1 APVAPAAAPVA
12 DAAPAAPEPPT
23 MAVLDITTRP
33 AGAKVALGDRTDP
46 KSPAHFADVAPG
58 EHTVTVRL
66 KGYESLARKIDLAA
80 GEHRSL
86 ELDLVP
92 TKATARAL
100 DRKRKSTEKRAAVP
114 KTRGVLNVR
123 TRPYSEVFLGDRRL
137 GQTPFLTRLDAGRY
151 TLLFKHPGKPT
162 QKRTVTVKSG
172 ETTKLDF
179 SL

>member
-1 APVAPAAAPVA
+1 VAVA
-12 DAAPAAPEPPT
+12 DAGPAAPEPPAV
-23 MAVLDITTRP
+23 AVLDITTRP
-33 AGAKVALGDRTDP
+33 AGAKVTLGDRKDP
-46 KSPAHFADVAPG
+46 KSPAHFADVTPG
-58 EHTVTVRL
+58 EHTVMVSL

-80 GEHRSL
+80 GEHRTL
-86 ELDLVP
+86 GLVLVP

-100 DRKRKSTEKRAAVP
+100 ERKRKATERKAALPRA
-114 KTRGVLNVR
+114 RGVLNVR
-123 TRPYSEVFLGDRRL
+123 TRPYSEVFVGDRRL

-162 QKRTVTVKSG
+162 QKRTVTVKPG